1 MSEEKQGKFTDASEQ
16 LRAAFPDAIAA
27 LREIAADKAA
37 PAAARATAARSLLE
51 YGVKLDNSA
60 KAETL
65 NILDF

>member
-1 MSEEKQGKFTDASEQ
+1 MPEKQTNFREASEQ
-16 LRAAFPDAIAA
+16 LRATFPEAIEA
-27 LREIAADKAA
+27 LRQIAADEEA

-51 YGVKLDNSA
+51 FGVKLDEQA

>member
-1 MSEEKQGKFTDASEQ
+1 MLEKRTNFQEVSEQ
-16 LRAAFPDAIAA
+16 LRAAFPEAIEA
-27 LREIAADKAA
+27 LRQIAADEEA

-51 YGVKLDNSA
+51 YGVKLDEQA

>member
-1 MSEEKQGKFTDASEQ
+1 MPEKQTNILEASEQ
-16 LRAAFPDAIAA
+16 LRATFPEAIEA
-27 LREIAADKAA
+27 LRQIAADEEA

-51 YGVKLDNSA
+51 FGVKLDEQA

>member
-1 MSEEKQGKFTDASEQ
+1 MDEDKQGKFRAASEQ
-16 LRAAFPDAIAA
+16 LRAAFPEAIEA
-27 LREIAADKAA
+27 LRQIAADEDA

-51 YGVKLDNSA
+51 FGVKLDEQA

>member
-1 MSEEKQGKFTDASEQ
+1 MSEKRTNFQEASEQ
-16 LRAAFPDAIAA
+16 LRAAFPEAIEA
-27 LREIAADKAA
+27 LRQIAADEEA

-51 YGVKLDNSA
+51 FGVKLDEQA

>member
-1 MSEEKQGKFTDASEQ
+1 MPEKRTNFQEASEQ
-16 LRAAFPDAIAA
+16 LRAAFPEAIEA
-27 LREIAADKAA
+27 LRQIAADEDA

-51 YGVKLDNSA
+51 YGVKLDEQA